1 MLKLLILKSAKNETH
16 ENESDKLKKQN
27 VPSKRSLSF
36 ILMDAYLWSND
47 SSDLE
52 FLLVNMKYIDCLIQ
66 YKSSSVLNGK
76 LPRQVFP
83 WKMKQ

>member
-1 MLKLLILKSAKNETH
+1 MLKLLISKSAKNETH
-16 ENESDKLKKQN
+16 ENESDKLKRQN
-27 VPSKRSLSF
+27 VPSKMSLSF

-76 LPRQVFP
+76 LPRHVFP